1 MRLTC
6 PNCGAQ
12 YEVPDEVIPETGRD
26 VQCSNCGD
34 TWFQAHPDHQSDDDR
49 LDDVQEDAQYD
60 TAPEPAPEPAP
71 QTGAEGRQ
79 SYGDDDEYGADY
91 DADPEPQSAPQDDD
105 PYSDDPYSDD
115 APEDDAPPSRR
126 ELDPSIRD
134 LLREEAARE
143 EQARAAE
150 AGASLETQP
159 DLGLDDGPDTRTQE
173 ARSRMARLRGLSDED
188 ETAPAKNTIDPDS
201 RRNLLPDIDE
211 INSSLDAAPRRDRS
225 YSDEDDAL
233 AVPSGGGGFRRG
245 FVWAIAL
252 FAGLTLLYVFAP
264 QIAGLSPALEG
275 PMAAYV
281 EMVNALRALLQS
293 SVASLL
299 G

>member
-34 TWFQAHPDHQSDDDR
+34 TWFQAHPDHQPDDEP
-49 LDDVQEDAQYD
+49 LGDAQAD
-60 TAPEPAPEPAP
+60 TRADAQHP
-71 QTGAEGRQ
+71 
-79 SYGDDDEYGADY
+79 YGDDDDYGADY
-91 DADPEPQSAPQDDD
+91 DADPDPEPEPGSEDDD
-105 PYSDDPYSDD
+105 PYSDV
-115 APEDDAPPSRR
+115 AAEDDPTPPRR

-150 AGASLETQP
+150 AGTGLETQP
-159 DLGLDDGPDTRTQE
+159 DLGLDEAPDTRTQE
-173 ARSRMARLRGLSDED
+173 ARSRMARLRGLPDEPED
-188 ETAPAKNTIDPDS
+188 SPVRDNIDPDS

-211 INSSLDAAPRRDRS
+211 INSSLDAVPRRDRS
-225 YSDEDDAL
+225 FSDEDDAL

-245 FVWAIAL
+245 FLWAIIL
-252 FAGLTLLYVFAP
+252 FSVLTLLYVFAP

-281 EMVNALRALLQS
+281 EMINALRALLQS
-293 SVASLL
+293 TVASLL